1 MQELFYLTGSVKS
14 RMLKW
19 KIITPLFFVGIIG
32 LGIWWFGSEGDVE
45 YTTFTVRQ
53 GPLDIKVLEG
63 GNLEALEN
71 QEVKSQVKG
80 WQGTKILSIVDE
92 GIFITVEEVA
102 NKKVLVELDSSEL
115 NDKLISS
122 QISFKGTE
130 ASLTTARKGL
140 DIQVNQSVSD
150 IYASELEMKFAKLE
164 MEKYLDT
171 KVTKLVIMAIEKAD
185 AKNKASKVKQD
196 IEVKPVLD
204 SPEPSTEA
212 DVSAEEE
219 SPVNEDTDSP
229 KQNGPAEINLNDLR
243 MGHPKITF
251 SDFVDKEMLGD
262 GAANQELSKLT
273 SEAFLSEEDF
283 EKAKTDFAGKERLHK
298 KKYITD
304 QELKSAEIAVNRQE
318 ASVKA
323 SQKALEIF
331 KNYEFPKQA
340 EKLMSGFIQAK
351 RKLER
356 TEQQSLSEIAKAKAT
371 LASAEARYK
380 IEQDQIAEYEKQIKY
395 CVMVA
400 EQPGLVVYGGSDKG
414 RYWNEEPIKAGSTIR
429 ERQTII
435 TIPDMSSM
443 AVKVDIHESDI
454 KKIKVGQAAII
465 RVDAFPDR
473 KMEGEVT
480 KVAVLPSS
488 QSRWMNPDLKVYE
501 TTIKVDGSREWVKP
515 GMSAEVE
522 IMVNHIENATYIPL
536 QSIVPQKGKKV
547 CFVIEGGN
555 PVVREVETGEITVE
569 YVTITKG
576 LEKSEKVLIRPPEG
590 SRDDNEEDDFSEEE
604 VSDDSEESSK
614 EESEEGEVP
623 VEATTIDKT
632 VEQSKAPTDTN
643 KGD

>member
-1 MQELFYLTGSVKS
+1 
-14 RMLKW
+14 MLKW
-19 KIITPLFFVGIIG
+19 KIIIPLFFVGVIG
-32 LGIWWFGSEGDVE
+32 LGIWWFGSEDDVE

-92 GIFITVEEVA
+92 GIFITEEEVA

-140 DIQVNQSVSD
+140 DIQVNQSASD

-171 KVTKLVIMAIEKAD
+171 KVTDLVIEAIEKAD

-196 IEVKPVLD
+196 TMLKQDIEVKPVLD
-204 SPEPSTEA
+204 SPEPSAEA

-219 SPVNEDTDSP
+219 SPVEEDADSP
-229 KQNGPAEINLNDLR
+229 KQDGPAEINLNDLR
-243 MGHPKITF
+243 MGHPEITF

-283 EKAKTDFAGKERLHK
+283 EKAKTDFAGKDRLHK

-304 QELKSAEIAVNRQE
+304 QELKSAEITVNRQE

-340 EKLMSGFIQAK
+340 EKLMSDFIQAK

-454 KKIKVGQAAII
+454 KKIKVGQTAVI

-555 PVVREVETGEITVE
+555 PVAREVETGEITVE

-576 LEKSEKVLIRPPEG
+576 LEKGEKVLIRPPEG

-604 VSDDSEESSK
+604 VSEDSEESSK
-614 EESEEGEVP
+614 EESEEEDSSTEEDEVP
-623 VEATTIDKT
+623 VETTTIDET